1 MEVITMSYIR
11 NKNQFFIIGL
21 MLAALSGIMLFGLIQ
36 AAHAEGHGS
45 GSGSGHHEVMDSRHG
60 HNYAYPA
67 RGQHLDRLPS
77 GYRAVTYGH
86 SRYYFH
92 GGVWYRPFGRGFVV
106 DVPPFGLIVPFLP
119 LYYTSLWVG
128 GIPYYYANETYYTQ
142 TAGGYMVVEPP
153 KAEVT
158 QAPPTTAGQLF
169 IYPRQGQSKEL
180 QAKDRYECH
189 NWAVGQTHYD
199 PTQSAVNVPEAQT
212 NQKRADYDR
221 AIGACLDGRGY
232 TVK

>member
-1 MEVITMSYIR
+1 MSYISNR
-11 NKNQFFIIGL
+11 NQYFVIGL
-21 MLAALSGIMLFGLIQ
+21 MLAVLSVIMLFGFTQ
-36 AAHAEGHGS
+36 VASAEGR

-60 HNYAYPA
+60 HNHAYPA
-67 RGQHLDRLPS
+67 RGQHFDRLPG
-77 GYRAVTYGH
+77 GYRAVNYGH

-92 GGVWYRPFGRGFVV
+92 GGVWYRPYGRGFVV

-128 GIPYYYANETYYTQ
+128 GIPYYYANDTYYTQ
-142 TAGGYMVVEPP
+142 TADGYVVVEPP
-153 KAEVT
+153 KGEVA

-169 IYPRQGQSKEL
+169 IYPRQGQNDKQ

-189 NWAVGQTHYD
+189 SWAVSQIGYD
-199 PTQSAVNVPEAQT
+199 PTQPAVNVPEAQK
-212 NQKRADYDR
+212 NQKRADYQR

>member
-1 MEVITMSYIR
+1 MSYISNR
-11 NKNQFFIIGL
+11 NQYFVIGL
-21 MLAALSGIMLFGLIQ
+21 MLAVLSVIMLFGFTQ
-36 AAHAEGHGS
+36 VASAEGR

-60 HNYAYPA
+60 HNHAYPA
-67 RGQHLDRLPS
+67 RGQHFDRLPG
-77 GYRAVTYGH
+77 GYRAVNYGH

-92 GGVWYRPFGRGFVV
+92 GGVWYRPYGRGFVV

-128 GIPYYYANETYYTQ
+128 GIPYYYANDTYYTQ
-142 TAGGYMVVEPP
+142 TADGYVVVEPP
-153 KAEVT
+153 KGEVA

-169 IYPRQGQSKEL
+169 IYPRQGQNDKQ

-189 NWAVGQTHYD
+189 SWAVSQIGYD
-199 PTQSAVNVPEAQT
+199 PTQPAVNVPEAQK
-212 NQKRADYDR
+212 NQNRADYQR

>member
-11 NKNQFFIIGL
+11 NRNQYFVIGL
-21 MLAALSGIMLFGLIQ
+21 MLAVFSGIMLFGFIQ
-36 AAHAEGHGS
+36 VASAEGH

-60 HNYAYPA
+60 HNHAYPA
-67 RGQHLDRLPS
+67 RGQHFDRLPS

-128 GIPYYYANETYYTQ
+128 GIPYYYANDTYYTQ

-153 KAEVT
+153 KGDVA
-158 QAPPTTAGQLF
+158 QAPPAATSQLF
-169 IYPRQGQSKEL
+169 IYPRKGQSKEL
-180 QAKDRYECH
+180 QDKDRYECH
-189 NWAVGQTHYD
+189 SWTVGQTHYD
-199 PTQSAVNVPEAQT
+199 PTQPPAGGMPEAQL
-212 NQKRADYDR
+212 NQMRADYNR
-221 AIGACLDGRGY
+221 AMGACLDARGY